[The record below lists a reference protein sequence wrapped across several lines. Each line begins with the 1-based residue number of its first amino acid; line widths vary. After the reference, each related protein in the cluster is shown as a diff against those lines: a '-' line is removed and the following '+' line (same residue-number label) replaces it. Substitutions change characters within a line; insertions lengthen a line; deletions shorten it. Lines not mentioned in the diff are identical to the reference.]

1 MIRTLLTT
9 TALAALLTGGAMAQA
24 TTTATP
30 APGTLSSYSVTDSDN
45 LATEIIGKQVYAS
58 AGADAEHIGD
68 INNLV
73 VGEDGSIQ
81 AVVIGVGGSSAS
93 AKRMLPCRWTNC
105 SLSLPKTTL
114 SATFSKPPRRR

>member
-30 APGTLSSYSVTDSDN
+30 APGAFGAYTATDSDN

-58 AGADAEHIGD
+58 AAAE
-68 INNLV
+68 
-73 VGEDGSIQ
+73 
-81 AVVIGVGGSSAS
+81 AYTC
-93 AKRMLPCRWTNC
+93 LPMISVARL
-105 SLSLPKTTL
+105 SLSVTV
-114 SATFSKPPRRR
+114 